1 MTENTNTI
9 VVYGAS
15 WCPDARRSRA
25 FLDDNGIHY
34 TWIDIDENAEAKAFV
49 KKTNNGTVVVPT
61 IVFPD
66 ESILV
71 EPSNPELAAK
81 VKLFEGV

>member
-1 MTENTNTI
+1 MTENANTI

-25 FLDDNGIHY
+25 FLDENSIAY
-34 TWIDIDENAEAKAFV
+34 SWIDIDEDPEAKAFV
-49 KKTNNGTVVVPT
+49 KKTNNGQVVVPT

-81 VKLFEGV
+81 VGLFEGV